1 MSSPVISVIIVSDYA
16 AGEEKSWDD
25 FRQCLDGLARQD
37 FAEPAEFLLC
47 EWEGFRDA
55 VPADL
60 APRLPSLQ
68 LVFES
73 GRTAYELKNAGVRRA
88 VAPIVAIVD
97 ADCVPMA
104 GWLRAALEAF
114 RAHPDAA
121 AVSGRTVYRGRSRLE
136 RILALITRSLPTDG
150 EAAETQRIAANNVAY
165 SRQVYLR
172 HPLSLE
178 AGTWGSR
185 LQNEAILRSGGKLYF
200 EPRMQVAH
208 DHTGWSMEWDI
219 RRSIGRSLVTTR
231 QVDPLQPYAWA
242 LRLGYAAV
250 PIFVLGQ
257 TLLTARRCWLWHR
270 YYGVRLYELPAALV
284 LALMTH
290 MMEVPG
296 IVQALRGQ
304 PVGTTQFR

>member
-1 MSSPVISVIIVSDYA
+1 MGQGAMSSPVISVVIVSDYA

-47 EWEGFRDA
+47 EWEGFRNA
-55 VPADL
+55 VPPDL
-60 APRLPSLQ
+60 APRLPSVQ
-68 LVFES
+68 LVFEP

-88 VAPIVAIVD
+88 RAPIVAVVD

-114 RAHPDAA
+114 RAHPDVA
-121 AVSGRTVYRGRSRLE
+121 AVSGRTMYRGRSRLE

-150 EAAETQRIAANNVAY
+150 EAAGTQRIAANNVAY
-165 SRQVYLR
+165 SRQVYLQ

-208 DHTGWSMEWDI
+208 DHTGWSMEL
-219 RRSIGRSLVTTR
+219 SV
-231 QVDPLQPYAWA
+231 A
-242 LRLGYAAV
+242 
-250 PIFVLGQ
+250 VLGRQ
-257 TLLTARRCWLWHR
+257 FARVRTTWWGDVGVGDRGLAAARGKRQGELTCMVGGHQRHS
-270 YYGVRLYELPAALV
+270 
-284 LALMTH
+284 
-290 MMEVPG
+290 
-296 IVQALRGQ
+296 LRGRGFQ
-304 PVGTTQFR
+304 